1 MENVN
6 QTMDLLKT
14 AVVLATIT
22 TILNTR
28 SSGVYTIANF
38 CGVKCS
44 HTRVY
49 CDTSSGGGGW
59 TVIQRRKYENV
70 EFEKRDWVEY
80 EDGFGNLYG
89 DFLIGL
95 RSMHCLTS
103 QGNWELRIDY
113 QIKNGTKSYRH
124 YNKFAVGSPEDQYQ
138 LTISGFDSI
147 GLTDPFNARGTGL
160 LNKMKFTSHDWDNDF
175 FYGGNCALR
184 SGGFWYNGCSIIQ
197 LNEGPNTGLLYV
209 C

>member
-1 MENVN
+1 MTTFIAVIVLFSVGIVTVGGECQPSNGPIENCCCLGYNNNNFNV
-6 QTMDLLKT
+6 K
-14 AVVLATIT
+14 
-22 TILNTR
+22 

-38 CGVKCS
+38 CGVKFS
-44 HTRVY
+44 NTRVY

-89 DFLIGL
+89 DFWIGL

-113 QIKNGTKSYRH
+113 HLQNGTKSYLH
-124 YNKFAVGSPEDQYQ
+124 YNKFVVGPPEDQYQ

-147 GLTDPFNARGTGL
+147 GLTDPFNARSTGL
-160 LNKMKFTSHDWDNDF
+160 LNKMKFTSRD
-175 FYGGNCALR
+175 
-184 SGGFWYNGCSIIQ
+184 
-197 LNEGPNTGLLYV
+197 
-209 C
+209 